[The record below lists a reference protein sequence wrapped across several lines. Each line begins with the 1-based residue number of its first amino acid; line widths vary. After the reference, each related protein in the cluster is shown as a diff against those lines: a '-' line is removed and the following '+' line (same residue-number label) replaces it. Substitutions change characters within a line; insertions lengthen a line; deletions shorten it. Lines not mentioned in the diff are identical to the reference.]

1 MVMMVSHSSCYSVDS
16 GDHVL
21 CECGHCFAELSRLS
35 DGSKGRSRGNAF
47 VSQFV
52 YLIHQL
58 DQCAKC

>member
-1 MVMMVSHSSCYSVDS
+1 MVIMVSHSRCYSVES

-21 CECGHCFAELSRLS
+21 CECSHCFAELS
-35 DGSKGRSRGNAF
+35 DGSKGRSRGIAF

-52 YLIHQL
+52 CLTHQL